1 MADFAPFYVEDAD
14 GNEVLISSQH
24 ELDNYAKDNGKFIAT
39 ESLEELQKQEKRI
52 KDRQEKEELE
62 NAKKVVRGILNR
74 SHHRL
79 DSRNRD
85 RSCRSNY
92 NLKEIKRLK
101 GEKVSELD
109 EVDGRRY

>member
-1 MADFAPFYVEDAD
+1 MSEFTPFYVEDAE
-14 GNEVLISSQH
+14 GNKILISSQH
-24 ELDNYAKDNGKFIAT
+24 ELDNYAKENGKFIAT
-39 ESLEELQKQEKRI
+39 ESLSDLQKKEKSI
-52 KDRQEKEELE
+52 KARQEKEEFE
-62 NAKKVVRGILNR
+62 EAKKMVRGILNR

-101 GEKVSELD
+101 SKKVTDLD
-109 EVDGRRY
+109 ELDGRRY